1 MPARTDERDA
11 PDNWGDRGRECA
23 ARRAEA
29 GTPRGEAYAAYLQA
43 LPPAEAADE
52 VRAMFALVASEDL
65 PSEIAGDLQLDP
77 EKARLIAAEIV
88 ASRQRVEH
96 ATRPFRPIAEG

>member
-1 MPARTDERDA
+1 MAPEEARELA
-11 PDNWGDRGRECA
+11 EWGAAGREYL
-23 ARRAEA
+23 ARRMQA
-29 GTPRGEAYAAYLQA
+29 GTAEGGAYAAHLQA